1 VGATGTAEGSTRTEG
16 PSRLRGIVAAVV
28 AILVVAVTLV
38 LSRLDLANE
47 VAVVRSQLTVANQEL
62 AENERE
68 IDELEDQAREQS
80 EAVDSCRESAELGQR
95 VLAALQVVD
104 RGLER
109 GDTGTVARGVADLLR
124 VESQWTRAN
133 RACLEATGEGS

>member
-1 VGATGTAEGSTRTEG
+1 
-16 PSRLRGIVAAVV
+16 VAAAV
-28 AILVVAVTLV
+28 AILVVLGALV

-47 VAVVRSQLTVANQEL
+47 VSVVRSQLTVANQEL

-68 IDELEDQAREQS
+68 LDQLEDEARQRS
-80 EAVDSCRESAELGQR
+80 EAVDACRESAELGQR
-95 VLAALQVVD
+95 LLAAIKVVD
-104 RGLER
+104 RGLSG

-133 RACLEATGEGS
+133 RACLEATGEGT

>member
-1 VGATGTAEGSTRTEG
+1 LGATGTAERPGRTAG
-16 PSRLRGIVAAVV
+16 PTRLRGIVAAAV
-28 AILVVAVTLV
+28 AILVVVGALV

-47 VAVVRSQLTVANQEL
+47 VSVVRSQLTVANQEL

-68 IDELEDQAREQS
+68 IDQLEDDARQRTED
-80 EAVDSCRESAELGQR
+80 VDACRESAQLGQR
-95 VLAALQVVD
+95 LLAALQVVD

-109 GDTGTVARGVADLLR
+109 GDTGTVARGVADLLQ

-133 RACLEATGEGS
+133 RACLEATGGES

>member
-28 AILVVAVTLV
+28 AIVVVAVTLV

-47 VAVVRSQLTVANQEL
+47 VSVVRSQLTVANQEL
-62 AENERE
+62 AEDERE
-68 IDELEDQAREQS
+68 IDQLEDELR
-80 EAVDSCRESAELGQR
+80 AVATCRESAELGQR
-95 VLAALQVVD
+95 VLAALQVID

-109 GDTGTVARGVADLLR
+109 GDTGTLTRGVSDLLR
-124 VESQWTRAN
+124 VQVQWTQAN
-133 RACLEATGEGS
+133 QTCLEATGEGT

>member
-1 VGATGTAEGSTRTEG
+1 
-16 PSRLRGIVAAVV
+16 VAAAV
-28 AILVVAVTLV
+28 AILVVVLALL

-68 IDELEDQAREQS
+68 LDQLEDEARQRS
-80 EAVDSCRESAELGQR
+80 EDLDACRESAELGQR
-95 VLAALQVVD
+95 ILAGLRVVD
-104 RGLER
+104 RGLSG

-124 VESQWTRAN
+124 VESEWTRAN
-133 RACLEATGEGS
+133 QACLEATGDEG